1 MYNEDIDG
9 SVAHVTMLAKQ
20 GIVTEADNGN
30 GTFKFIHAASRGVRE
45 SHSTESYYKARY
57 MGACR
62 VIE

>member
-1 MYNEDIDG
+1 MKSDMLG
-9 SVAHVTMLAKQ
+9 SEVITLKNA
-20 GIVTEADNGN
+20 G

-45 SHSTESYYKARY
+45 SHSTESYYLVRY